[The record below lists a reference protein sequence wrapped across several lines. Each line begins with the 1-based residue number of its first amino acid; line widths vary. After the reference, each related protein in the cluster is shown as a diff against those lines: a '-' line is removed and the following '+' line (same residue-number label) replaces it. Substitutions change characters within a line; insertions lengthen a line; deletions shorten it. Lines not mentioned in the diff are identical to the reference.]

1 MGNAR
6 GSLSEL
12 KTQLIIAR
20 ELGYID
26 DAIAEGLLSRT
37 AEIGRMLNGLYS
49 SPALN
54 YAEQQHT
61 IENRYDGANSDFLAV
76 NGKLGTHNRA
86 LATRS

>member
-54 YAEQQHT
+54 YAE
-61 IENRYDGANSDFLAV
+61 
-76 NGKLGTHNRA
+76 
-86 LATRS
+86 